1 MSTDRQSQ
9 PLDEDLDETRV
20 VEYLRR
26 QADFFERHPQLLAFM
41 KLNHPTGDGSTVSL
55 IERQVA
61 ILRDQNRNLERKLM
75 ELVKIAR
82 DNERVSQQL
91 HALAAE
97 LLKVGTLSDIVAVAE
112 DKIRE
117 LFETEFVSLR
127 LLPSVT
133 DDASLQLD
141 YETRDDLF
149 REMISQDK
157 PLCGRLRL
165 DQLQFLFRGNAKAVA
180 SAAAVSLKAAKP
192 LGILGLGSRN
202 ADTYSPA
209 MGHVFLQQLADL
221 ISSAIAVHN
230 G

>member
-1 MSTDRQSQ
+1 MSTDRQSN
-9 PLDEDLDETRV
+9 PLDEELDDSRI
-20 VEYLRR
+20 VEFLREHPE
-26 QADFFERHPQLLAFM
+26 FFERHPQLLAIM
-41 KLNHPTGDGSTVSL
+41 KLNHPTSGGATVSL

-61 ILRDQNRNLERKLM
+61 ILREQNRSLELKLM

-91 HALAAE
+91 HAFAAE
-97 LLKVGTLSDIVAVAE
+97 LLKINTLSDIVVVAE

-117 LFETEFVSLR
+117 LFKIEFVSLR

-133 DDASLQLD
+133 DDPSLQLD
-141 YETRDDLF
+141 YETQKELF
-149 REMISQDK
+149 REMTEQDK

-165 DQLQFLFRGNAKAVA
+165 EQTKFLFRGNAKAVA
-180 SAAAVSLKAAKP
+180 SAAAVSLRAAKP
-192 LGILGLGSRN
+192 LGVLGLGSGS
-202 ADTYSPA
+202 ADTFSPA

-221 ISSAIAVHN
+221 ISSAIAAHH